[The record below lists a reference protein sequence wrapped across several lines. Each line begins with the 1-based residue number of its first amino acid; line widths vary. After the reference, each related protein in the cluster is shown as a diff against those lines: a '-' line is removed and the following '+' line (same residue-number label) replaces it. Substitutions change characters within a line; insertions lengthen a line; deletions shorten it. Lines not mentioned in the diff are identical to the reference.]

1 MGTIL
6 SYFWDRETSQTTALK
21 ISDRGVRLE
30 VLQEICTRIE
40 TGQIDVPNDEKKRN
54 PGEEI
59 VDGIVKPVTNEWKCS
74 YAEYLYAD
82 PNTRNL
88 VGECNAFLSH
98 PWGTKFKVTVAAIA
112 EYERKLPEGSPPQFY
127 FCDYLAINQHS
138 PRSDLKELGDL
149 VQFCETLVLM
159 AAPWRNP
166 ACLTRMWCIFE
177 ITHACVGKTKIT
189 IILPPHEK
197 DEFQKEMIKNMNNVW
212 GFLNNIFDKIDS
224 KNAQAR
230 NERDVKNIGNF
241 IKTELGGFLKVDSM
255 CSEAMRE
262 WLLSSAVALKETFPE
277 TEKGTYEHAELIHK
291 VALFYYGQSLHEDA
305 ARLMDE
311 AIAIQKKNKNSRWLI
326 YQKNKVYMIR
336 KSGKAL
342 EALPMAISTLN
353 LEIEEFGEMAEHT
366 LECKRLLGTV
376 YKDLGMNP
384 EAEKILKE
392 ILGVFEKDKL
402 DWQIR
407 VTKFQLAEVLRNSGK
422 LDDSE
427 KMYDW
432 LVKRNTDRV
441 GRENVSTMCCLLNYA
456 RCLHLK
462 GKREAALKLY
472 EEAVPILLVKWGVR
486 DPQTILGQKWVGE
499 CRSELGLPEA
509 GSEQLDNKENKE

>member
-1 MGTIL
+1 MGNVL
-6 SYFWDRETSQTTALK
+6 SYFTRATSAMK

-30 VLQEICTRIE
+30 VLQDICNRID
-40 TGQIDVPNDEKKRN
+40 TGQMDVPNDEKKRS
-54 PGEEI
+54 PGEQI
-59 VDGIVKPVTNEWKCS
+59 VDGIVKPVTDERKCS

-82 PNTRNL
+82 TNTREL

-98 PWGTKFKVTVAAIA
+98 PWGTEFKVTVAAIA

-138 PRSDLKELGDL
+138 PGSDLKELGDL

-159 AAPWRNP
+159 AVPWRNP
-166 ACLTRMWCIFE
+166 VCLTRMWCIFE
-177 ITHACVGKTKIT
+177 ITHACVADTKIT
-189 IILPPHEK
+189 IILPPKEQEEFLK
-197 DEFQKEMIKNMNNVW
+197 DLRENMNRVW
-212 GFLNNIFDKIDS
+212 DFLSQIFDKIDS

-230 NERDVKNIGNF
+230 YESDVKNIGNF
-241 IKTELGGFLKVDSM
+241 IKTELGGFIKVDSM
-255 CSEAMRE
+255 VSEAMRK
-262 WLLSSAVALKETFPE
+262 WFLSSAEVLKESFPE
-277 TEKGTYEHAELIHK
+277 AEKGSNEHATLIHE
-291 VALFYYGQSLHEDA
+291 VAQFYYGQSLYEDA

-311 AIAIQKKNKNSRWLI
+311 SISILQKNKNSKWLI
-326 YQKNKVYMIR
+326 YEKNKIYMVR

-342 EALPMAISTLN
+342 EALPMAITN
-353 LEIEEFGEMAEHT
+353 LDRQIEEFGEIAIST

-384 EAEKILKE
+384 QAEKILRA
-392 ILGVFEKDKL
+392 ILEVFEKDKL

-422 LDDSE
+422 LDE
-427 KMYDW
+427 AEEMYDW

-441 GRENVSTMCCLLNYA
+441 GRKSASTMCCVLNSA
-456 RCLHLK
+456 RCLHAK
-462 GKREAALKLY
+462 GKREVALKLY
-472 EEAVPILLVKWGVR
+472 EEAVPILLVKWGMR
-486 DPQTILGQKWVGE
+486 DPQTILGQKWLSD

-509 GSEQLDNKENKE
+509 GSEQVDNKENKE